1 MKKNTSRQIMILQLF
16 DRRRPAW
23 TVEQMRRA
31 LKIPTSTIYR
41 HVRNLVG
48 AQFLAPVTGAAY
60 ALGPA
65 FIKYESIIHDTDPLI
80 RHADPIMNA
89 LLAQS
94 GSDSTVMISKRFK
107 DCVMCVHEVHGA
119 KAVPSGYGRGVEMPI
134 FAGATSKAIL
144 AQLSA
149 RALKSLYLENHV
161 AIRRRL
167 KIRDWNEFAA
177 IVKQIR
183 KAGYVVTK
191 GEVTANRVGIAAP
204 ITRHGRPVASLT
216 LSGNKWGERRI
227 AEAVPVVRKAADEI
241 SASLSRDRTL
251 ISR

>member
-23 TVEQMRRA
+23 TVDQMKRA

-48 AQFLAPVTGAAY
+48 AQLLSPVTGAAY

-65 FIKYESIIHDTDPLI
+65 FIKYESIIRDTDPLI
-80 RHADPIMNA
+80 RHADPIMNE

-94 GSDSTVMISKRFK
+94 GADCTVMISKRFK

-119 KAVPSGYGRGVEMPI
+119 KAIPSSYGRGVEMPM
-134 FAGATSKAIL
+134 FAGATSKSIL

-149 RALKSLYLENHV
+149 RGLKSLYLENHV

-167 KIRDWNEFAA
+167 KIRDWNEFSA
-177 IVKQIR
+177 IVKDIR
-183 KAGYVVTK
+183 KAGYVVTNS
-191 GEVTANRVGIAAP
+191 EVTANRVGIAVP

-216 LSGNKWGERRI
+216 LSGNKWSARRI
-227 AEAVPVVRKAADEI
+227 ETAIPLVRKAADKI